1 MPQYFIRPKMGSVPR
16 GNETAEAQKRE
27 RISSAEHRKSYRK
40 EAEFHLGTEAS
51 RVESV
56 VMVGGKHIVGRGLG
70 HGF

>member
-1 MPQYFIRPKMGSVPR
+1 MGSVPR

-40 EAEFHLGTEAS
+40 EAEFHLGPEALS
-51 RVESV
+51 RIESV
-56 VMVGGKHIVGRGLG
+56 VMVGGKHIVGRRLR